1 MSTNDFQ
8 GWLNDNVD
16 PDEYGQIDS
25 LYQAVSAR
33 EQYDDGFWEISFN
46 NNQMFLRCGGGD
58 WLRLGSENAIA
69 CFLEMMDD
77 QFGHGMG
84 VEAWAAAEAA
94 IDNDKS

>member
-8 GWLNDNVD
+8 AWLDDNVD
-16 PDEYGQIDS
+16 PDEYGQVDS

-33 EQYDDGFWEISFN
+33 QGYDDGFWEISFKN
-46 NNQMFLRCGGGD
+46 DQMFIRSNGGD
-58 WLRLGSENAIA
+58 WLRLGSENAIS
-69 CFLEMMDD
+69 CFLGMMDD
-77 QFGHGMG
+77 QFGNGMG